1 MSCTNL
7 YQELMNTNYRA
18 GVSNVNSTILQFI
31 NPVNLNCS
39 FTKVYLWLKI
49 PIHRFHCHAAK
60 KMGNHP
66 VEEAEKMKC
75 YKRLTYK
82 QFIQVSGLCGPQF
95 LSYLPKRFTH
105 PCRAL
110 YGDAILMYR
119 FGAPIWRPEIN
130 KNIWG
135 SLFLLKLFP
144 FTRKLAYVGI
154 NIPSNTWN
162 GYTAENQEE
171 RLFFNETAIP
181 FSCHALWKRGSS
193 NYYIF
198 EIKHATEMETCTKI
212 YFSFAF
218 NLV

>member
-1 MSCTNL
+1 
-7 YQELMNTNYRA
+7 
-18 GVSNVNSTILQFI
+18 
-31 NPVNLNCS
+31 
-39 FTKVYLWLKI
+39 
-49 PIHRFHCHAAK
+49 
-60 KMGNHP
+60 MGNRP

-105 PCRAL
+105 LCSAL

-144 FTRKLAYVGI
+144 FTRRLAYVGI

-162 GYTAENQEE
+162 GYTAKNQEE
-171 RLFFNETAIP
+171 RLFFQRDSDPIFVSRTVKTRKFKLLYFRNKTCYGNGNLFKDLFFVYPQSGVNKLILAILTLQ
-181 FSCHALWKRGSS
+181 FDDVAVKTTYW
-193 NYYIF
+193 F
-198 EIKHATEMETCTKI
+198 VMTE
-212 YFSFAF
+212 
-218 NLV
+218 